1 MRLLASND
9 QEIIKYL
16 DDLDKESKA
25 LKKEILK
32 MCWFMRGGLT
42 YDEAMFLSQF
52 EREAIVSIVEENL
65 EISKKSGLNF
75 F

>member
-1 MRLLASND
+1 MTLEHN
-9 QEIIKYL
+9 EIIKYL
-16 DDLDKESKA
+16 DDLENESKA
-25 LKKEILK
+25 LRKEILK

-42 YDEAMFLSQF
+42 YDEAMCLSQS
-52 EREAIVSIVEENL
+52 EREAIASIVEENL

>member
-1 MRLLASND
+1 LALTD
-9 QEIIKYL
+9 AEIIKYL
-16 DDLDKESKA
+16 DDLETESKA

-42 YDEAMFLSQF
+42 YDEAMCLSQF

>member
-1 MRLLASND
+1 LALTD
-9 QEIIKYL
+9 AEIIKYL
-16 DDLDKESKA
+16 DDLETESKA

-42 YDEAMFLSQF
+42 YDEAMCLSQF
-52 EREAIVSIVEENL
+52 EREIIVSIVEENL
-65 EISKKSGLNF
+65 EICKKSGLNF